1 MFLIF
6 FRNILSAANVS
17 QFVQPKKHHEHQCVR
32 NNVSSLSSTFIIVVV
47 VVIVIARAIA
57 ITIVIDAAAVDV
69 VIVILH

>member
-47 VVIVIARAIA
+47 VIVIARAIA
-57 ITIVIDAAAVDV
+57 ITILIDAAAVDV